1 MKTVHAFLLTA
12 RAEHA
17 LRLRLADSFAARLR
31 GLMWRPP
38 LRPDEGLLLLGC
50 ASVHTAFV
58 RAAIDVVF
66 VDDTGR
72 LVRCVPRLAPW
83 RTSMAALWA
92 GARARH
98 TLELAAGSIHR
109 LGLSPGDRLLS
120 AQRDGGGTWR

>member
-1 MKTVHAFLLTA
+1 MQTVPAFLLTGHA
-12 RAEHA
+12 QHA
-17 LRLRLADSFAARLR
+17 LRLRLADSFATRWR

-58 RAAIDVVF
+58 RGAIDVVF

-72 LVRCVPRLAPW
+72 VVRCVPRLGPW
-83 RTSMAALWA
+83 RMAALWA
-92 GARARH
+92 GSRARH

-120 AQRDGGGTWR
+120 APRGGESVWR